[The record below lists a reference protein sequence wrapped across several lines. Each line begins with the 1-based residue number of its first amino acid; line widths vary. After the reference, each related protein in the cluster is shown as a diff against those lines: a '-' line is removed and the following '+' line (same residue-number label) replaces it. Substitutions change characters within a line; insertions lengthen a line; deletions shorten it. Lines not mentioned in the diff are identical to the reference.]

1 MESHGFTVLL
11 STYDRTDLCEIFVK
25 AVDSCLNN
33 TLQPNAIVI
42 VIDGPVRSE
51 FSVKI
56 KKYEKHPLIEIV
68 WLPKNVGL
76 TRALNIGLQ
85 KVKTKYVFRADGDDV
100 SRLNRFDLQMGILNS
115 GYDLVSGA
123 IDEFDECGNYVATK
137 FLPSSHEKIFRY
149 CKRRNP
155 FNHMATAF
163 ELKSALDVGGYPDL
177 YLTDNYSD
185 WGLWILMLEQGVRGF
200 NSQEIFVDVSGGS
213 RMYERRGGFKNI
225 LGEAGIQRF
234 LVKHAKKSR
243 LLAVFDF
250 LARVFLLTI
259 PDKWK
264 PFIFV
269 NFMRTK
275 NLRR

>member
-1 MESHGFTVLL
+1 LESHGFTVLL
-11 STYDRTDLCEIFVK
+11 PTYDRIDLCEIFDK

-115 GYDLVSGA
+115 GYGLVSGA
-123 IDEFDECGNYVATK
+123 VDEFDEFSNYIATK
-137 FLPSSHEKIFRY
+137 RVPSSHEKILHY

-155 FNHMATAF
+155 FNHTAIAF

-177 YLTDNYSD
+177 YLMED
-185 WGLWILMLEQGVRGF
+185 WGLWILMLEQGVQGF

-213 RMYERRGGFKNI
+213 RMYDRRGGLKNI
-225 LGEAGIQRF
+225 SGEVGIQRF
-234 LVKHAKKSR
+234 LVRHAKKPR

-250 LARVFLLTI
+250 LGRVFLMNI
-259 PDKWK
+259 PNKWK
-264 PFIFV
+264 SFVFV

-275 NLRR
+275 N